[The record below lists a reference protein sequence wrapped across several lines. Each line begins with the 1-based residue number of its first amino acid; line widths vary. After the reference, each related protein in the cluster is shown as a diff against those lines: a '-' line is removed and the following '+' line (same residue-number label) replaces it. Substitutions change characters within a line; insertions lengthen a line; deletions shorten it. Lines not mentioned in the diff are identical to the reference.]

1 MSALFS
7 LAEVEAALPIV
18 RAVVPPTPQF
28 AWPQLAELTG
38 AEVFVKHENHTPTG
52 AFKLRGG
59 LVYVDRLKRA
69 RPQAVGI
76 ATATRGNHGQSFALA
91 GGRAGL
97 RVAIVVPHGNSVEK
111 NAAMRG
117 FGADL
122 IEHGLDFDEA
132 KEHAATI
139 ARERGYEF
147 TPSFHRD
154 LVIGV
159 ATYAHELFGAIA
171 DLDTVYVPIGLGS
184 GICGVIGMRDALGL
198 STRIVGVVAEN
209 ANAYAR
215 SYAAGHVVPTNAART
230 FADGMAVRVPDATAL
245 AIIRAG
251 AERIVEVSE
260 PEIAE
265 AMRIYFSATHTLT
278 EGAAAAPLAALMK
291 ERDRMQGRRVGL
303 IVTGQNI
310 DSPVM
315 AKVLAGETPGA

>member
-28 AWPQLAELTG
+28 AWPQLAALTG

-59 LVYVDRLKRA
+59 LVYVERLKRA
-69 RPQAVGI
+69 RPQAIGI

-209 ANAYAR
+209 ANAYGR

-260 PEIAE
+260 QEIAA

-291 ERDRMQGRRVGL
+291 ERERMQGRRVGL

-310 DSPVM
+310 DSPMM
-315 AKVLAGETPGA
+315 AKVLAGETPAA